1 MCEGHHSLDCTLSVL
16 CHFLLL
22 SLSSHASLPKWRI
35 CWMGP
40 IKVHN
45 IAMVGILCD
54 DTMSGRPKIRTVE
67 KISGNLI
74 LAGWHLYKRD
84 IILASSLPPAHL
96 SPPLL
101 SIRPWK
107 MFLEILQTS
116 DGVSFLVKLQKKEA
130 LTKAFFWEFCEI
142 SKNTF
147 L

>member
-74 LAGWHLYKRD
+74 LAGWHLYNRD
-84 IILASSLPPAHL
+84 IILASPLPPAPL
-96 SPPLL
+96 SPPPPPPFYTALKNVLRNFANQWRCLL
-101 SIRPWK
+101 FSKVAEKRGSDK
-107 MFLEILQTS
+107 GVFLRILWN
-116 DGVSFLVKLQKKEA
+116 F
-130 LTKAFFWEFCEI
+130 
-142 SKNTF
+142 
-147 L
+147 